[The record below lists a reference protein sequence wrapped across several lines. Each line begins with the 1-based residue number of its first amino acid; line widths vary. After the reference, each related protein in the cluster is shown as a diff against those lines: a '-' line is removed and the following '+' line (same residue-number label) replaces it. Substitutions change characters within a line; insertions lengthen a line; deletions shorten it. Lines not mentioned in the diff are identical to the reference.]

1 MKWDKICIMLPT
13 YGRSDTLLPKFLSS
27 CIQTAGNL
35 KNIRFAF
42 CVNGNDDETIRF
54 IKTHPIYG
62 LGVCK
67 IVLENLPTPNLAK
80 YFNMLYDASAS
91 FGSDCLVTMLGD
103 DMEFLTRDWDTR
115 ILALVN
121 QYDGIGVFW
130 ANDAYIAREKLCVNM
145 FVTRKMVEATEY
157 PFMDETFPA
166 EMIDLIWYLVGK
178 QTKNLHYL
186 PEVLIRHNHNTAKP
200 KEQWDKTFNRLRPFQ
215 KIAHGI
221 GKELVREN
229 AQRIAAILIKKG
241 FIGDNA

>member
-1 MKWDKICIMLPT
+1 
-13 YGRSDTLLPKFLSS
+13 
-27 CIQTAGNL
+27 
-35 KNIRFAF
+35 
-42 CVNGNDDETIRF
+42 
-54 IKTHPIYG
+54 
-62 LGVCK
+62 
-67 IVLENLPTPNLAK
+67 
-80 YFNMLYDASAS
+80 
-91 FGSDCLVTMLGD
+91 
-103 DMEFLTRDWDTR
+103 
-115 ILALVN
+115 
-121 QYDGIGVFW
+121 
-130 ANDAYIAREKLCVNM
+130 M